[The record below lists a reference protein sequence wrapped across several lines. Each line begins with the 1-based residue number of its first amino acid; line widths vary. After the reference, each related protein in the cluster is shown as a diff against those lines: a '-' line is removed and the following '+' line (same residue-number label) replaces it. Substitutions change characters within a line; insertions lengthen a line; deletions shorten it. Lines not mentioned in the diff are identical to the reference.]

1 MLPFKIILYLEYKI
15 EVYLMDKNIN
25 ALLNNNLRVIV
36 PEFGAFIIRQKKP
49 RIVVFNEFL
58 RYNDGLLIEDVAKTH
73 SVDLEI
79 ARQLVTDYTDN
90 IAKVLE
96 SGQSY
101 TIKGIGLL
109 QKDTDGKIIF
119 KSESKSLTDTKS
131 DMIPEPPASPDQ
143 EVKPAAKV
151 KPKRTVKDSAAARDM
166 ITEPVTEQE
175 ATKET
180 AAPTPVE
187 IILEE
192 VQPLDTDTVSPV
204 KEEVE
209 KRDMPDMKTPGPDHI
224 SQMPDEKREV
234 KVQPSPGMRPNQ
246 VVRWII
252 IIVLANAAIIIW
264 FIAGDHIRELFK
276 GKKRQVV
283 VVDSLYQNLS
293 DSIKVAAAD
302 TTLIFG
308 EEEIISQKEEN
319 AAADEIL
326 RYYIVVGSFRNES
339 NADSLVNTLK
349 GKGYN
354 AEKFVMIGN
363 KYIVS
368 GASFDDKE
376 LAVKEL
382 KRIREEIAPDA
393 WMTRF

>member
-1 MLPFKIILYLEYKI
+1 
-15 EVYLMDKNIN
+15 MDKSIN

-58 RYNDGLLIEDVAKTH
+58 RYNDGLLIEDVAKTQG
-73 SVDLEI
+73 VDLEI
-79 ARQLVTDYTDN
+79 ARQLVTDYADTIN
-90 IAKVLE
+90 KVLE

-101 TIKGIGLL
+101 IIKGIGKL
-109 QKDTDGKIIF
+109 QKDSDGKIIF
-119 KSESKSLTDTKS
+119 TGETRKSIPGAKPED
-131 DMIPEPPASPDQ
+131 IPEPLASPDK
-143 EVKPAAKV
+143 EAEPGAPL
-151 KPKRTVKDSAAARDM
+151 KPKRTAKTAAPVKDVIA
-166 ITEPVTEQE
+166 EPVTEQLT
-175 ATKET
+175 TKE
-180 AAPTPVE
+180 AEHPPPVE
-187 IILEE
+187 IVLEE
-192 VQPLDTDTVSPV
+192 QDTQVADSATPA
-204 KEEVE
+204 KEEVGKPE
-209 KRDMPDMKTPGPDHI
+209 IPETKTPEPVDVFQI
-224 SQMPDEKREV
+224 TDETREI
-234 KVQPSPGMRPNQ
+234 KVQPSPGLQPNQ
-246 VVRWII
+246 VVKWII

-276 GKKRQVV
+276 GKKEQVIA
-283 VVDSLYQNLS
+283 VDSLYKDLS

-308 EEEIISQKEEN
+308 EEAIITQEEEN
-319 AAADEIL
+319 AAANDIM
-326 RYYIVVGSFRNES
+326 RYYIVVGSFRNEA
-339 NADSLVNTLK
+339 NADSLVKTLK
-349 GKGYN
+349 GRGYN
-354 AEKFVMIGN
+354 AEKFAMIGN